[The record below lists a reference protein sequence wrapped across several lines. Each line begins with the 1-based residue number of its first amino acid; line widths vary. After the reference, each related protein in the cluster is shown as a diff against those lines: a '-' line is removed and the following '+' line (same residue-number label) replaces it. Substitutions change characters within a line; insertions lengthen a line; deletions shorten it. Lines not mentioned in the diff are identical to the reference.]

1 MNKYLACHCTLM
13 DWRRG
18 TAVASKEEIRE
29 IKRMLP
35 ISASPVDVNVLD
47 VEDKTYVVDAKFIVR
62 G

>member
-1 MNKYLACHCTLM
+1 M

-18 TAVASKEEIRE
+18 TAVASKEEIKE
-29 IKRMLP
+29 IKKMLP

-47 VEDKTYVVDAKFIVR
+47 VEDETHVVDAKFIVR

>member
-1 MNKYLACHCTLM
+1 M
-13 DWRRG
+13 
-18 TAVASKEEIRE
+18 AVASKEEIRE

>member
-1 MNKYLACHCTLM
+1 M

-18 TAVASKEEIRE
+18 TPVASKEEIKE
-29 IKRMLP
+29 IKKMLP

-47 VEDKTYVVDAKFIVR
+47 VEDETHVVDAKFIVR